1 MNIAILLSGRGSNFE
16 AIAAAIKRG
25 ELSARI
31 RFVGSNKSDTQGLQ
45 TAKEMGIP
53 TVVFNRSEFEDG
65 ERFADFMLEKL
76 GEFEID
82 LIALAGYLRKI
93 PSRVVNRY
101 RQRIVNVHPAL
112 LPKYGGKGMYGMNVH
127 RLVIESGDAETGVTV
142 HYVDDIYDNGKI
154 IAQRKVPVNPGD
166 TPEKL
171 AARVLKVEHQFY
183 PEVLQEIADN
193 FKKNVRQ

>member
-1 MNIAILLSGRGSNFE
+1 
-16 AIAAAIKRG
+16 
-25 ELSARI
+25 
-31 RFVGSNKSDTQGLQ
+31 
-45 TAKEMGIP
+45 MGIP